1 MIEKIQN
8 FFLNL
13 QQEDE
18 ATRKRWLIILTSG
31 TMAVVVSLWL
41 VYLNF
46 SVKALTSDPPKDE
59 AGFFKTSANGLQI
72 ISQEA
77 ALKISQLSAYL
88 KILASQTNSITIQP
102 ANINLILEDLEAV
115 KPKKFP

>member
-1 MIEKIQN
+1 MFNKIQN
-8 FFLNL
+8 FFLDL

-18 ATRKRWLIILTSG
+18 ATRKRWLVILTSG

-41 VYLNF
+41 IYLNF
-46 SVKALTSDPPKDE
+46 TITALTSEPPKEE

-72 ISQEA
+72 ISKET

-88 KILASQTNSITIQP
+88 KSLASQTNSITIQP
-102 ANINLILEDLEAV
+102 ANINLILEDLGEV
-115 KPKKFP
+115 KPKKLP

>member
-1 MIEKIQN
+1 MTGKIQN
-8 FFLNL
+8 FFLKL

-46 SVKALTSDPPKDE
+46 TIKALAPEPPKEE

-72 ISQEA
+72 ISQET

-88 KILASQTNSITIQP
+88 KSLANQTNSITIQP
-102 ANINLILEDLEAV
+102 ANINLILEDLETV
-115 KPKKFP
+115 KPKKLP